1 MPFGHYE
8 LAFQI
13 LPAPKPKQTERAN
26 TLRPAIPPRDDGNG
40 IIPEPLEAPSVPPL
54 EGEFGA
60 GEVASATSAALC
72 NNFRIVCPAASR

>member
-1 MPFGHYE
+1 MPFGHYV

-13 LPAPKPKQTERAN
+13 AGSETETDASAL
-26 TLRPAIPPRDDGNG
+26 THCGLRSLLGTIGTGLSRS
-40 IIPEPLEAPSVPPL
+40 PSRRRLVPPL